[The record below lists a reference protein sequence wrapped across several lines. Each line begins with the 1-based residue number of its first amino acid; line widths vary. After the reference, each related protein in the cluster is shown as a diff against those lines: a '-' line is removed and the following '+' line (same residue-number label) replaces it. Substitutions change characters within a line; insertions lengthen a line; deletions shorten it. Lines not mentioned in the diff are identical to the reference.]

1 MAIKFEK
8 IKPGMTLYDVRKNT
22 GLTAHRSPL
31 NVWPVEIVK
40 VDTEQRRVW
49 ASWNG
54 NSPLWIWENR
64 VTKYRAKRPE
74 KKTA

>member
-22 GLTAHRSPL
+22 GMTRNKWS
-31 NVWPVEIVK
+31 VWPVF
-40 VDTEQRRVW
+40 VDEVDEENRTVM

-54 NSPLWIWENR
+54 NAKEKMFEGRI
-64 VTKYRAKRPE
+64 TKFRAKKPKNE
-74 KKTA
+74 NKY